1 MSRKG
6 MPLRRRGWTPASHKA
21 WLGEVDMRHSKWSR
35 ANPESIGTGYALAAL
50 SSLARLRLAALVLL
64 VTLVLT
70 AALVL
75 LVGLHPAALLLVTLV
90 LTAALVLLV
99 GLRPAALVLLI
110 WLHSAALPRLARARI
125 VLLLAGI
132 LVGTA
137 RIAHYFILHKFSG
150 CPGP

>member
-1 MSRKG
+1 

-21 WLGEVDMRHSKWSR
+21 WLGEAGDMRHSKWSR
-35 ANPESIGTGYALAAL
+35 ANADSIGTGYALAAL
-50 SSLARLRLAALVLL
+50 SSVARLRLAALV
-64 VTLVLT
+64 
-70 AALVL
+70 
-75 LVGLHPAALLLVTLV
+75 LLVTLV

>member
-1 MSRKG
+1 MAT
-6 MPLRRRGWTPASHKA
+6 L
-21 WLGEVDMRHSKWSR
+21 
-35 ANPESIGTGYALAAL
+35 ALLVAL
-50 SSLARLRLAALVLL
+50 VLAAALVLL

-75 LVGLHPAALLLVTLV
+75 SIGLH
-90 LTAALVLLV
+90 
-99 GLRPAALVLLI
+99 PAALVLLI